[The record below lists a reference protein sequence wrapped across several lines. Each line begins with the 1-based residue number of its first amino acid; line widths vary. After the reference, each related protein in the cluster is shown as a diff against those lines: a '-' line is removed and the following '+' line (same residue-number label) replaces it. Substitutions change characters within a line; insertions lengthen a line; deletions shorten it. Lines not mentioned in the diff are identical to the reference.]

1 MTDLTPISEGHV
13 NGPVSTQEHIDQLV
27 KDITETA
34 LNIRS
39 YYTGLNMI
47 LAQYHSDVAATSVVT
62 HEQTTFVHPAA
73 THTSPI
79 STEGFF

>member
-13 NGPVSTQEHIDQLV
+13 NGSVSTEEHIDQLV

-34 LNIRS
+34 LSIRS

-62 HEQTTFVHPAA
+62 HEQTTIVHPAA
-73 THTSPI
+73 THTPSYL
-79 STEGFF
+79 SGGFF